1 MKLFQKIKSWGNYS
15 TYGNL
20 KKKKK
25 SVKRAYSNT
34 LGKRKWKP
42 NHDWVKMLMKEDSN
56 EVMDMTVFQ
65 VNP

>member
-1 MKLFQKIKSWGNYS
+1 MEIK
-15 TYGNL
+15 

-56 EVMDMTVFQ
+56 EVMDMTAFQ